1 MKCKIKKSKIT
12 RNLNVNRRTVTKYL
26 NGYSK
31 PLTRCKKTKIYRYDA
46 LIMELLSS
54 VTQKFYYVL
63 NLYRYMKDNCGLKC
77 SESTVNN
84 I

>member
-1 MKCKIKKSKIT
+1 MIA
-12 RNLNVNRRTVTKYL
+12 RNLNVNRRTATKYL

-31 PLTRCKKTKIYRYDA
+31 PLTRCKKIKIYRYDA
-46 LIMELLSS
+46 LIIELLSS
-54 VTQKFYYVL
+54 VTQKFYYVS
-63 NLYRYMKDNCGLKC
+63 NLYKYMKDNCGLKC

>member
-1 MKCKIKKSKIT
+1 M
-12 RNLNVNRRTVTKYL
+12 VT
-26 NGYSK
+26 SK
-31 PLTRCKKTKIYRYDA
+31 PLTRCKKIKLYRYDA
-46 LIMELLSS
+46 LIIELLSS
-54 VTQKFYYVL
+54 ATQKLYYVL